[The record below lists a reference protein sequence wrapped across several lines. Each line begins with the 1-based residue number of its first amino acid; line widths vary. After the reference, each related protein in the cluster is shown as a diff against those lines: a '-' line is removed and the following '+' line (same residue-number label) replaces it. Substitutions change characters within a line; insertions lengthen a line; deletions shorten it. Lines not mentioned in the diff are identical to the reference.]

1 MGIRSDESIAL
12 GRVADKLQTLC
23 DTMNRIEK
31 DLHSIDISL
40 GKMSDE
46 AVGFDP
52 VPDIGALAR
61 KVVDGDKGEE

>member
-1 MGIRSDESIAL
+1 MGRRILIGIRSEEAIVL
-12 GRVADKLQTLC
+12 GRIADKLQTLC

-46 AVGFDP
+46 A
-52 VPDIGALAR
+52 LAR
-61 KVVDGDKGEE
+61 KVVDKEKGEE